1 MTLFKMYLSQ
11 LQIEIVQIAK
21 SICPNCE
28 LCLSELQIVIVL
40 ISKCLC
46 LISEIAPIR
55 RLSNSAWKEPASTQ
69 SALNWA
75 LILTR

>member
-21 SICPNCE
+21 SSCPNCE

-46 LISEIAPIR
+46 LTSDSLGIQQIEAVH
-55 RLSNSAWKEPASTQ
+55 Q
-69 SALNWA
+69 S
-75 LILTR
+75 